1 MTLTLPI
8 KPGKTYRTHG
18 GAVVRTGPLSA
29 VKTLPLY
36 TSDVTG
42 LPPGLSVNSDNGRL
56 SGFRHD
62 ASDYDLAEGPLAE
75 AHPHAALM
83 AEYAKDA
90 AETAEPWL
98 RWQRTAR
105 ADCDAGWVDMVCH
118 PGWDADHQYRRKP
131 NTIRIGDRDVPAP
144 LRVPPPVGTTVYVV
158 NLSASDLWSEFAWLE
173 GTDPVQVRL
182 LRRGLLHSSKNDAIA
197 HSKAL
202 LQP

>member
-8 KPGKTYRTHG
+8 EHGRRYRMRNGEVGFATLSLHCPGVMYIGNCGVTVYKDSGRM
-18 GAVVRTGPLSA
+18 
-29 VKTLPLY
+29 
-36 TSDVTG
+36 TSGRD
-42 LPPGLSVNSDNGRL
+42 PAPG
-56 SGFRHD
+56 
-62 ASDYDLAEGPLAE
+62 DLIEGPLADG
-75 AHPHAALM
+75 HPHAALM

-131 NTIRIGDRDVPAP
+131 KTIRIGDRDVPAP

-182 LRRGLLHSSKNDAIA
+182 LQRGLLHTSKNDAIA
-197 HSKAL
+197 HSNAL